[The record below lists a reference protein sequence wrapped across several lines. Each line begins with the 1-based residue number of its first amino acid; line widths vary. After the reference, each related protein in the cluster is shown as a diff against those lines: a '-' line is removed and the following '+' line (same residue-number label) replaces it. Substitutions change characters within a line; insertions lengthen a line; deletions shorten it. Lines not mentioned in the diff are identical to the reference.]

1 MKMIRAPKDLLIE
14 MTVDEAAETMTRHG
28 RGDMLVGMEAMDH
41 AWIEHVASFGK
52 ETARFETDEDFYEAY
67 VYEVSA
73 YTVIHEGL
81 YDLIGTGVYK

>member
-1 MKMIRAPKDLLIE
+1 MKMFRVPNYLATT
-14 MTVDEAAETMTRHG
+14 MTVDEAAEIMTRHG

-67 VYEVSA
+67 EYEINA
-73 YTVIHEGL
+73 YNVVFEGMYGL
-81 YDLIGTGVYK
+81 VGTGA